1 MRITLEVN
9 NSGIVEQMSS
19 EPSGIV
25 HLDVCGGK
33 WRNKG
38 QKPEESSCG
47 VSNDDG

>member
-25 HLDVCGGK
+25 HLDVCGDE
-33 WRNKG
+33 WRNKR
-38 QKPEESSCG
+38 KNPEETPCG
-47 VSNDDG
+47 MSN